1 MEIILFA
8 ISQNVVQ
15 LYHILCAT
23 FIVGGFVALFFA
35 TEGLQQGLSKTWIST
50 LFLAFTGIA
59 LLYFGFSS
67 LIDFYEGN
75 HQTMDGFLDGVD
87 SVTKIIH

>member
-1 MEIILFA
+1 
-8 ISQNVVQ
+8 
-15 LYHILCAT
+15 
-23 FIVGGFVALFFA
+23 VGGFVALFFA